1 MKNKLPRRGMSG
13 MAGGKHRPG
22 PVKIQGRNQLKKEQH
37 HTNPPKKEKKDKVL
51 MVMYGVALI

>member
-1 MKNKLPRRGMSG
+1 MSG